1 MVASKTEIFDY
12 LVIGVKEYLERGK
25 KYPYPDLLRHSM
37 NALSL
42 EAKKSLPFPKT
53 MFGFLQL
60 LENPVKD

>member
-12 LVIGVKEYLERGK
+12 LVMGVQEYLERGK